1 MGAYQE
7 TFERI
12 EQKYLLDVDTY
23 MKLRRRLDGHAQVDQ
38 YGKTTICNIYYD
50 TPDHRLVRLSNE
62 KPFYKE
68 KVRVRSYGTPRED
81 STVFVELKKKVGGVV
96 YKRRVDMTLAQS
108 DSFTKQGVLPKRN
121 EQIEKELAYCFKLYN
136 NLQPALYLSYERI
149 AMYGIEDDSVRITF
163 DSNIFYRDHTLDL
176 SRGAWGKQ
184 LLNKGERIMEIKIA
198 GSMPMWLVKILDE
211 LKIYPTSFSK
221 YGAAYQRE
229 LANGNMKKEGV
240 DCA

>member
-12 EQKYLLDVDTY
+12 EQKYLLGVDKY
-23 MKLRRRLDGHAQVDQ
+23 MELRRKLDGYAQVDK

-50 TPDHRLVRLSNE
+50 TPDHRLVRTSNE

-68 KVRVRSYGTPRED
+68 KIRVRSYGTPRED

-108 DSFTKQGVLPKRN
+108 EKFTRQGIAPMKN
-121 EQIEKELAYCFKLYN
+121 KQIESELAYCFKLYN
-136 NLQPALYLSYERI
+136 ELQPALYLSYDRV

-163 DSNIFYRDHTLDL
+163 DSNIFMSLQYFTFYRNIVYYFTLKVNYSPL
-176 SRGAWGKQ
+176 
-184 LLNKGERIMEIKIA
+184 
-198 GSMPMWLVKILDE
+198 PF
-211 LKIYPTSFSK
+211 FS
-221 YGAAYQRE
+221 
-229 LANGNMKKEGV
+229 
-240 DCA
+240 